1 MWIWDSYQAHL
12 AVHPK
17 PMATLEGAAGA
28 PRCPPPP
35 AAPCH
40 SPSQWGPPSRP
51 AFREQADDRSVPS
64 QEGRSEL
71 MITQKADHKIL
82 QIHLSCEK
90 REQRLGLSHRGQTAA
105 QGSVSS
111 GGALTWISSRRSS
124 CSLGPHSLL
133 QSPGSSGQRPRP
145 GRRHQGSEARRVL
158 FRRRHKAFP
167 RPWVQEKAGLGGGGD
182 GPGFSNTSGASWP
195 RHLTRGPGPGPSLLD
210 FSTCPRKSIIGITSF
225 SPRNPSCSPSPAT
238 RSSKIP

>member
-105 QGSVSS
+105 QGFARVQWPETETWEAPSRVRSPA
-111 GGALTWISSRRSS
+111 GPLQEETQGLPEALGAGEGW
-124 CSLGPHSLL
+124 
-133 QSPGSSGQRPRP
+133 
-145 GRRHQGSEARRVL
+145 ARR
-158 FRRRHKAFP
+158 RRRRA
-167 RPWVQEKAGLGGGGD
+167 
-182 GPGFSNTSGASWP
+182 SNREAWK
-195 RHLTRGPGPGPSLLD
+195 R
-210 FSTCPRKSIIGITSF
+210 
-225 SPRNPSCSPSPAT
+225 
-238 RSSKIP
+238 

>member
-182 GPGFSNTSGASWP
+182 GPVTGKPGRDESRRFMWDSLSLSGWRCKNGGQQRGGTSRNLRGF
-195 RHLTRGPGPGPSLLD
+195 RDCRRGSQAW
-210 FSTCPRKSIIGITSF
+210 C
-225 SPRNPSCSPSPAT
+225 
-238 RSSKIP
+238 